1 MTGGAVGG
9 DVPVVTVPGERGR
22 GDDDVV
28 LDPDTRADALIAIRR
43 ALEEDLRY
51 GPDATSLATVPADA
65 WATARLASRGDGVV
79 AGLPLIEMV
88 LSEVLGSGGAGSGNS
103 GSGGPGSVD
112 SAGYTVTLHAADGD
126 RVSAGEVIAEISAP
140 TLGLLT
146 AERTLLNLV
155 CHLSGVATLTRA
167 WADELAGTDC
177 AVRDT
182 RKTTPGLRLLQ
193 KYAVRCGGG
202 VNHRLGLGDAV
213 LVKDNHVVAAGGV
226 VPALD
231 AVRQRFPELPCEVE
245 VDSLEQLDQMLDEKV
260 DLVLLDNFPVWQ
272 TQIAVQRRDKVSP
285 GTRLE
290 SSGGLTLDVAADY
303 ARCGVD
309 FLAVGGLTHSVGVLD
324 LGLDM

>member
-1 MTGGAVGG
+1 MSDAA
-9 DVPVVTVPGERGR
+9 PGF
-22 GDDDVV
+22 DDDE
-28 LDPDTRADALIAIRR
+28 LFDPDTRADALIAVRR

-65 WATARLASRGDGVV
+65 RATARLATRSDGVA
-79 AGLPLIEMV
+79 AGLPLIDMV
-88 LSEVLGSGGAGSGNS
+88 LGEVLGGDYS
-103 GSGGPGSVD
+103 
-112 SAGYTVTLHAADGD
+112 VTLHSRDGD
-126 RVSAGEVIAEISAP
+126 RLSAGDVVAEISAP

-155 CHLSGVATLTRA
+155 CHLSGVATATRA
-167 WADELAGTDC
+167 WADELEGTGC
-177 AVRDT
+177 CVRDT
-182 RKTTPGLRLLQ
+182 RKTMPGMRLLQ

-226 VPALD
+226 LPALA
-231 AVRQRFPELPCEVE
+231 AVRERFPDLPCEVE
-245 VDSLEQLDQMLDEKV
+245 VDTLEQLDLMLDAGV

-272 TQIAVQRRDKVSP
+272 TQVAVQRRDKVSP
-285 GTRLE
+285 ATRLE
-290 SSGGLTLDVAADY
+290 SSGGLTLEAAADY

-309 FLAVGGLTHSVGVLD
+309 YLAVGGLTHSVSVLD

>member
-1 MTGGAVGG
+1 MSAAPSGHDGHH
-9 DVPVVTVPGERGR
+9 GR
-22 GDDDVV
+22 HGDDEA

-65 WATARLASRGDGVV
+65 RATARLASRTEGVV

-88 LSEVLGSGGAGSGNS
+88 LAQVLGNDVDTGGFS
-103 GSGGPGSVD
+103 
-112 SAGYTVTLHAADGD
+112 VTLHARDGD
-126 RVSAGEVIAEISAP
+126 LVLAGDVVAEISAP

-146 AERTLLNLV
+146 AERTMLNLV
-155 CHLSGVATLTRA
+155 CHLSGVATATRA
-167 WADELAGTDC
+167 WADQMKGTGC

-182 RKTTPGLRLLQ
+182 RKTMPGLRLLQ

-202 VNHRLGLGDAV
+202 VNHRMGLGDAV

-226 VPALD
+226 LPALD
-231 AVRQRFPELPCEVE
+231 AVRTRFPDLPCEIE
-245 VDSLEQLDQMLDEKV
+245 VDSLEQLDEMLEAGV
-260 DLVLLDNFPVWQ
+260 DLVLLDNFPLWQ
-272 TQIAVQRRDKVSP
+272 TQSAVQRRDKLSP

-309 FLAVGGLTHSVGVLD
+309 FVAVGGLTHSVGVLD

>member
-1 MTGGAVGG
+1 MSVAPSGH
-9 DVPVVTVPGERGR
+9 DDNIHDNKIHDNNIY
-22 GDDDVV
+22 DDDKV
-28 LDPDTRADALIAIRR
+28 LDPETSADALIAVRR

-65 WATARLASRGDGVV
+65 RATARLASRDDGVV

-88 LSEVLGSGGAGSGNS
+88 LAEVLGDDAH
-103 GSGGPGSVD
+103 PGDYS
-112 SAGYTVTLHAADGD
+112 VTLHANDGD
-126 RVSAGEVIAEISAP
+126 RVSAGDVVAEISAP

-146 AERTLLNLV
+146 AERTMLNLV
-155 CHLSGVATLTRA
+155 CHLSGVATATRA
-167 WADELAGTDC
+167 WADQLEGTNC

-182 RKTTPGLRLLQ
+182 RKTMPGMRLLQ

-226 VPALD
+226 LPALA
-231 AVRQRFPELPCEVE
+231 AVRERFPDLPCEVE
-245 VDSLEQLDQMLDEKV
+245 VDSLDQLDEMLAAGV
-260 DLVLLDNFPVWQ
+260 DLVLLDNFPLWQ
-272 TQIAVQRRDKVSP
+272 TQSAVQRRAKISP
-285 GTRLE
+285 DTRLE

-309 FLAVGGLTHSVGVLD
+309 FVAVGGLTHSVRVLD

>member
-1 MTGGAVGG
+1 MSGAA
-9 DVPVVTVPGERGR
+9 PGA
-22 GDDDVV
+22 DDDE
-28 LDPDTRADALIAIRR
+28 LFDPDTRADALIAVRR

-65 WATARLASRGDGVV
+65 RATARLATRSDGVV
-79 AGLPLIEMV
+79 AGLPLIDMV
-88 LSEVLGSGGAGSGNS
+88 LAEVLGRAE
-103 GSGGPGSVD
+103 PGRADFS
-112 SAGYTVTLHAADGD
+112 VTLLARDGD
-126 RVSAGEVIAEISAP
+126 RVSAGDVVAEISAP

-146 AERTLLNLV
+146 AERTLLNLI
-155 CHLSGVATLTRA
+155 CHLSGVATATRA

-182 RKTTPGLRLLQ
+182 RKTMPGMRLLQ

-226 VPALD
+226 LPALA
-231 AVRQRFPELPCEVE
+231 AVRERFPDLPCEVE
-245 VDSLEQLDQMLDEKV
+245 VDSLEQLDQMLDAGV

-272 TQIAVQRRDKVSP
+272 TQIAVQRRDTVAP

-290 SSGGLTLDVAADY
+290 SSGGLTLDAAADY
-303 ARCGVD
+303 ARCGVE
-309 FLAVGGLTHSVGVLD
+309 FLAVGGLTHSVAVLD

>member
-1 MTGGAVGG
+1 MSPHG
-9 DVPVVTVPGERGR
+9 DAGLRS
-22 GDDDVV
+22 DDHGF
-28 LDPDTRADALIAIRR
+28 LDPATRADALVAIRR

-65 WATARLASRGDGVV
+65 HAVARLATRADGVV

-88 LSEVLGSGGAGSGNS
+88 LAEVFAAAGPDAADPGNADPGNADPDAAGADRSGYS
-103 GSGGPGSVD
+103 
-112 SAGYTVTLHAADGD
+112 VTLHARDGD
-126 RVSAGEVIAEISAP
+126 RVAAGDVVAEISAP
-140 TLGLLT
+140 TRGLLT

-155 CHLSGVATLTRA
+155 CHLSGVATATRA
-167 WADELAGTDC
+167 WVDRVDGTGC

-182 RKTTPGLRLLQ
+182 RKTLPGLRLLQ

-226 VPALD
+226 EQALA
-231 AVRQRFPELPCEVE
+231 AVRERFPDLPCEVE
-245 VDSLEQLDQMLDEKV
+245 VDSLEQLDKMLEAGV

-272 TQIAVQRRDKVSP
+272 TQIAAQRRTRVSP

-290 SSGGLTLDVAADY
+290 SSGGLTLDDAADY

-309 FLAVGGLTHSVGVLD
+309 FLAVGGLTHSVAVLD

>member
-1 MTGGAVGG
+1 MSGATT
-9 DVPVVTVPGERGR
+9 PRGY
-22 GDDDVV
+22 GHDDDKV
-28 LDPDTRADALIAIRR
+28 LDPDTRADALIAVRR

-51 GPDATSLATVPADA
+51 GPDATSLATVPAGA
-65 WATARLASRGDGVV
+65 RATARLATRSDGVV

-88 LSEVLGSGGAGSGNS
+88 LAEVFGDDANTDTDTATGA
-103 GSGGPGSVD
+103 
-112 SAGYTVTLHAADGD
+112 SASATDTSTSAYAVTLHARDGD
-126 RVSAGEVIAEISAP
+126 RVSAGDVVAEISAP

-155 CHLSGVATLTRA
+155 CHLSGVATATRA
-167 WADELAGTDC
+167 WADEIAGTDC

-182 RKTTPGLRLLQ
+182 RKTMPGLRLLQ

-226 VPALD
+226 LEALA
-231 AVRQRFPELPCEVE
+231 AVRERFPDLPCEVE
-245 VDSLEQLDQMLDEKV
+245 VDSLGQLDQMLDAGV

-272 TQIAVQRRDKVSP
+272 TQIAAQRRDKVAP
-285 GTRLE
+285 TTRLE

-309 FLAVGGLTHSVGVLD
+309 YLAVGGLTHSVAVLD

>member
-1 MTGGAVGG
+1 MTGGGEGG
-9 DVPVVTVPGERGR
+9 VTVGATSSASG
-22 GDDDVV
+22 GDDDDL

-65 WATARLASRGDGVV
+65 RATARLATRSDGVV
-79 AGLPLIEMV
+79 AGLPLIELV
-88 LSEVLGSGGAGSGNS
+88 LTEVLGPGGDGSVGGGADFS
-103 GSGGPGSVD
+103 
-112 SAGYTVTLHAADGD
+112 VTLHARDGD
-126 RVSAGEVIAEISAP
+126 RVSAGDVVAEIAAP
-140 TLGLLT
+140 TRGLLT

-155 CHLSGVATLTRA
+155 CHLSGVATATRA
-167 WADELAGTDC
+167 WVDRLEGTGC

-182 RKTTPGLRLLQ
+182 RKTMPGMRLLQ

-226 VPALD
+226 LPALA
-231 AVRQRFPELPCEVE
+231 AVRERFPDLPCEVE
-245 VDSLEQLDQMLDEKV
+245 VDSLEQLDQMLAVGV

-272 TQIAVQRRDKVSP
+272 TQMAVQRRNAISP
-285 GTRLE
+285 RTRLE
-290 SSGGLTLDVAADY
+290 SSGGLGLDVAADY
-303 ARCGVD
+303 AGCGVD
-309 FLAVGGLTHSVGVLD
+309 FLAVGGLTHSVAVLD

>member
-1 MTGGAVGG
+1 MSGDRAARGAGSGAGSGTGY
-9 DVPVVTVPGERGR
+9 
-22 GDDDVV
+22 DDEF
-28 LDPDTRADALIAIRR
+28 LDPDTRADAALALRR

-65 WATARLASRGDGVV
+65 RATARLATRSDGVV
-79 AGLPLIEMV
+79 AGLPLVEMV
-88 LSEVLGSGGAGSGNS
+88 LAEVLGRDH
-103 GSGGPGSVD
+103 PGEAFS
-112 SAGYTVTLHAADGD
+112 VTLHARDGD
-126 RVSAGEVIAEISAP
+126 RVAAGDVVAEISAP
-140 TLGLLT
+140 TRGLLT

-155 CHLSGVATLTRA
+155 CHLSGVATATRA
-167 WADELAGTDC
+167 WADELAGTRC

-182 RKTTPGLRLLQ
+182 RKTMPGMRLLQ

-226 VPALD
+226 LPALA
-231 AVRQRFPELPCEVE
+231 AVRERFPDLPCEVE
-245 VDSLEQLDQMLDEKV
+245 VDSLEQLDEMLAAGV

-285 GTRLE
+285 ATRLE

-309 FLAVGGLTHSVGVLD
+309 YLAVGGLTHSVAVLD

>member
-1 MTGGAVGG
+1 MTGHAA
-9 DVPVVTVPGERGR
+9 PGVSAGVAAGSG
-22 GDDDVV
+22 GDDDDNV

-51 GPDATSLATVPADA
+51 GPDATSLATVPAYA
-65 WATARLASRGDGVV
+65 RATARLASRGDGVV

-88 LSEVLGSGGAGSGNS
+88 LAEVLGAADSGTSGTSGGYS
-103 GSGGPGSVD
+103 
-112 SAGYTVTLHAADGD
+112 VTLLAADGD
-126 RVSAGEVIAEISAP
+126 RVAAGDVVAEISAP

-155 CHLSGVATLTRA
+155 CHLSGVATVTRA

-182 RKTTPGLRLLQ
+182 RKTMPGLRLLQ

-213 LVKDNHVVAAGGV
+213 LIKDNHVVAAGGV
-226 VPALD
+226 VPALA
-231 AVRQRFPELPCEVE
+231 AVREQFPDLPCEVE
-245 VDSLEQLDQMLDEKV
+245 VDSLEQLDEMLSERV
-260 DLVLLDNFPVWQ
+260 DLILLDNFPVWQ
-272 TQIAVQRRDKVSP
+272 TQIAVQRREKISP

-309 FLAVGGLTHSVGVLD
+309 FVAVGGLTHSVGVLD

>member
-1 MTGGAVGG
+1 MSGAASGI
-9 DVPVVTVPGERGR
+9 
-22 GDDDVV
+22 DDDDEVFG
-28 LDPDTRADALIAIRR
+28 PDTRSDALWAIRR

-51 GPDATSLATVPADA
+51 GPDVTSVATVPAEARAD
-65 WATARLASRGDGVV
+65 ARLVSRADGVV
-79 AGLPLIEMV
+79 AGLPLIELV
-88 LSEVLGSGGAGSGNS
+88 LAEVLGDDF
-103 GSGGPGSVD
+103 SV
-112 SAGYTVTLHAADGD
+112 ALLVADGD
-126 RVSAGEVIAEISAP
+126 RVATGDVVAEVSAP

-146 AERTLLNLV
+146 VERTMLNLV
-155 CHLSGVATLTRA
+155 CHLSGVASATRA
-167 WADELAGTDC
+167 WADELEGSRC

-182 RKTTPGLRLLQ
+182 RKTMPGMRLLQ

-226 VPALD
+226 RPALD
-231 AVRQRFPELPCEVE
+231 AVRGRFPHLPCEVE
-245 VDSLEQLDQMLDEKV
+245 VDSLDQLDQMLDAGV

-272 TQIAVQRRDKVSP
+272 TQIAVQRRDKVAP
-285 GTRLE
+285 ATRLE

-309 FLAVGGLTHSVGVLD
+309 YLAVGGLTHSVAVLD

>member
-1 MTGGAVGG
+1 M
-9 DVPVVTVPGERGR
+9 E
-22 GDDDVV
+22 DDDEVF
-28 LDPDTRADALIAIRR
+28 DPDTHADALIAVRR

-51 GPDATSLATVPADA
+51 GLDATSLATVPADA
-65 WATARLASRGDGVV
+65 RATARLASRADGVV

-88 LSEVLGSGGAGSGNS
+88 LAEVLGDDAGAGDYS
-103 GSGGPGSVD
+103 
-112 SAGYTVTLHAADGD
+112 VTLHARDGD
-126 RVSAGEVIAEISAP
+126 RIASGEVVAEISAP
-140 TLGLLT
+140 TRGLLT

-155 CHLSGVATLTRA
+155 CHLSGVATATRA
-167 WADELAGTDC
+167 WADELEGTNC

-182 RKTTPGLRLLQ
+182 RKTMPGMRLLQ
-193 KYAVRCGGG
+193 KYAVRCGSG

-226 VPALD
+226 VPALT
-231 AVRQRFPELPCEVE
+231 AVRDRFPELPCEVE
-245 VDSLEQLDQMLDEKV
+245 VDSLEQLDQMLAERV

-290 SSGGLTLDVAADY
+290 ASGGLTLDSAADY

-309 FLAVGGLTHSVGVLD
+309 FVAVGALTHSASVLD

>member
-1 MTGGAVGG
+1 MSGPAGRKG
-9 DVPVVTVPGERGR
+9 DNHRS
-22 GDDDVV
+22 DDDKSDDDKA

-43 ALEEDLRY
+43 ALDEDLRY

-65 WATARLASRGDGVV
+65 RATARLASRGDGVV

-88 LSEVLGSGGAGSGNS
+88 LAEVLGAD
-103 GSGGPGSVD
+103 GPD
-112 SAGYTVTLHAADGD
+112 SATPRADYSVTLHAADGD
-126 RVSAGEVIAEISAP
+126 RVSAGDVVAEISAP
-140 TLGLLT
+140 TRGLLT

-167 WADELAGTDC
+167 WADELEGTDC

-182 RKTTPGLRLLQ
+182 RKTSPGLRLLQ

-226 VPALD
+226 VPALA
-231 AVRQRFPELPCEVE
+231 AVRERFPELPCEVE
-245 VDSLEQLDQMLDEKV
+245 VDSLEQLDRMLEERV

-285 GTRLE
+285 ETRLE

-309 FLAVGGLTHSVGVLD
+309 FLAVGALTHSVGVLD

>member
-1 MTGGAVGG
+1 MSGDRAARGTGSGTGY
-9 DVPVVTVPGERGR
+9 
-22 GDDDVV
+22 DDDEF
-28 LDPDTRADALIAIRR
+28 LDPDTRADAALALRR

-65 WATARLASRGDGVV
+65 RATARLATRSDGVV
-79 AGLPLIEMV
+79 AGLPLVEMV
-88 LSEVLGSGGAGSGNS
+88 LAEVLGRDHSGEAFS
-103 GSGGPGSVD
+103 
-112 SAGYTVTLHAADGD
+112 VTLHARDGD
-126 RVSAGEVIAEISAP
+126 RVAAGDVVAEISAP
-140 TLGLLT
+140 TRGLLT

-155 CHLSGVATLTRA
+155 CHLSGVATATRA
-167 WADELAGTDC
+167 WADELAGTRC

-182 RKTTPGLRLLQ
+182 RKTMPGMRLLQ

-226 VPALD
+226 LPALA
-231 AVRQRFPELPCEVE
+231 AVRERFPDLPCEVE
-245 VDSLEQLDQMLDEKV
+245 VDSLEQLDEMLAAGV

-285 GTRLE
+285 ATRLE

-309 FLAVGGLTHSVGVLD
+309 YLAVGGLTHSVAVLD

>member
-1 MTGGAVGG
+1 MS
-9 DVPVVTVPGERGR
+9 PH
-22 GDDDVV
+22 GDDGLRSDDHGF
-28 LDPDTRADALIAIRR
+28 LDPATRADALVAIRR

-65 WATARLASRGDGVV
+65 HAVARLATRADGVV
-79 AGLPLIEMV
+79 AGLPLVEMV
-88 LSEVLGSGGAGSGNS
+88 LAEVFGAA
-103 GSGGPGSVD
+103 GPRGD
-112 SAGYTVTLHAADGD
+112 GADGPAYTVTLHARDGD
-126 RVSAGEVIAEISAP
+126 RVAAGDVVAEISAP
-140 TLGLLT
+140 TRGLLT

-155 CHLSGVATLTRA
+155 CHLSGVATATRA
-167 WADELAGTDC
+167 WVDRVDGTGC

-182 RKTTPGLRLLQ
+182 RKTLPGLRLLQ

-226 VPALD
+226 EQALA
-231 AVRQRFPELPCEVE
+231 AVRQRFPDLPCEVE
-245 VDSLEQLDQMLDEKV
+245 VDSLEQLDRMLEAGV

-272 TQIAVQRRDKVSP
+272 TQIAAQRRDRVSP

-290 SSGGLTLDVAADY
+290 SSGGLTLDDAADY

-309 FLAVGGLTHSVGVLD
+309 FLAVGGLTHSVAVLD

>member
-1 MTGGAVGG
+1 MAPSGHDNNIHDGKNH
-9 DVPVVTVPGERGR
+9 DNEIHDSNIY
-22 GDDDVV
+22 DDDKV
-28 LDPDTRADALIAIRR
+28 LDPETSADALIAVRR

-65 WATARLASRGDGVV
+65 RATARLTSRDDGVV

-88 LSEVLGSGGAGSGNS
+88 LAEVLGDDAHTGDYS
-103 GSGGPGSVD
+103 
-112 SAGYTVTLHAADGD
+112 VTLHARDGD
-126 RVSAGEVIAEISAP
+126 RVSAGDVVAEISAP

-146 AERTLLNLV
+146 AERTMLNLV
-155 CHLSGVATLTRA
+155 CHLSGVATATRA
-167 WADELAGTDC
+167 WADQLEGTNC

-182 RKTTPGLRLLQ
+182 RKTMPGMRLLQ

-213 LVKDNHVVAAGGV
+213 LIKDNHVVAAGGV
-226 VPALD
+226 LPALA
-231 AVRQRFPELPCEVE
+231 AVRERFPDLPCEVE
-245 VDSLEQLDQMLDEKV
+245 VDSLEQLDEMLAAGV
-260 DLVLLDNFPVWQ
+260 DLVLLDNFPLWQ
-272 TQIAVQRRDKVSP
+272 TQSAVQRRAKISP
-285 GTRLE
+285 DTRLE

-309 FLAVGGLTHSVGVLD
+309 FVAVGALTHSVGVLD

>member
-1 MTGGAVGG
+1 MSDEAF
-9 DVPVVTVPGERGR
+9 
-22 GDDDVV
+22 
-28 LDPDTRADALIAIRR
+28 DPDTRADAVIAIRR
-43 ALEEDLRY
+43 ALDEDLRY

-65 WATARLASRGDGVV
+65 RATARLATRADGVI
-79 AGLPLIEMV
+79 AGLPLIPLV
-88 LSEVLGSGGAGSGNS
+88 LAEVLGADFS
-103 GSGGPGSVD
+103 
-112 SAGYTVTLHAADGD
+112 VTLLAADGD
-126 RVSAGEVIAEISAP
+126 RVAAGDVVAEISAP
-140 TLGLLT
+140 TRGLLT

-155 CHLSGVATLTRA
+155 CHLSGVATATRA
-167 WADELAGTDC
+167 WADELAGTAC

-182 RKTTPGLRLLQ
+182 RKTMPGMRLLQ

-226 VPALD
+226 VPALA
-231 AVRQRFPELPCEVE
+231 AVRERFPDLPCEVE
-245 VDSLEQLDQMLDEKV
+245 VDSLGQLDQMLDAGV

-272 TQIAVQRRDKVSP
+272 TQIAAQRGDKVSP
-285 GTRLE
+285 GPRLE
-290 SSGGLTLDVAADY
+290 SSGGLTLDAAADY

>member
-1 MTGGAVGG
+1 MSRSGVSGGVSG
-9 DVPVVTVPGERGR
+9 DGTVASGAAGV
-22 GDDDVV
+22 DDDEFF
-28 LDPDTRADALIAIRR
+28 DPDTRADAALAIRR

-65 WATARLASRGDGVV
+65 RATARLATRADGVV

-88 LSEVLGSGGAGSGNS
+88 LDEVLGRGAG
-103 GSGGPGSVD
+103 GPEFS
-112 SAGYTVTLHAADGD
+112 VTLHARDGD
-126 RVSAGEVIAEISAP
+126 RVAAGDVVAEISAP

-155 CHLSGVATLTRA
+155 CHLSGVATATRA
-167 WADELAGTDC
+167 WADELAGTKC

-182 RKTTPGLRLLQ
+182 RKTMPGMRLLQ

-202 VNHRLGLGDAV
+202 DNHRLGLGDAV

-226 VPALD
+226 LPALT
-231 AVRQRFPELPCEVE
+231 AVRERFPELPCEVE
-245 VDSLEQLDQMLDEKV
+245 VDSLEQLDQMLAAGV

-285 GTRLE
+285 STRLE

-309 FLAVGGLTHSVGVLD
+309 YLAVGGLTHSVAVLD
-324 LGLDM
+324 LGLDL

>member
-1 MTGGAVGG
+1 MSGGASGV
-9 DVPVVTVPGERGR
+9 
-22 GDDDVV
+22 DDDEFF
-28 LDPDTRADALIAIRR
+28 DPDTRADAALAIRR

-65 WATARLASRGDGVV
+65 RATARLATRADGVV

-88 LSEVLGSGGAGSGNS
+88 LDEVLGRGAG
-103 GSGGPGSVD
+103 GPEFS
-112 SAGYTVTLHAADGD
+112 VTLHARDGD
-126 RVSAGEVIAEISAP
+126 RVAAGDVVAEINAP

-155 CHLSGVATLTRA
+155 CHLSGVATATRA
-167 WADELAGTDC
+167 WADELAGTKC

-182 RKTTPGLRLLQ
+182 RKTMPGMRLLQ

-202 VNHRLGLGDAV
+202 DNHRLGLGDAV

-226 VPALD
+226 LPALT
-231 AVRQRFPELPCEVE
+231 AVRERFPELPCEVE
-245 VDSLEQLDQMLDEKV
+245 VDSLEQLDQMLAAGV

-285 GTRLE
+285 STRLE

-309 FLAVGGLTHSVGVLD
+309 YLAVGGLTHSVAVLD
-324 LGLDM
+324 LGLDL